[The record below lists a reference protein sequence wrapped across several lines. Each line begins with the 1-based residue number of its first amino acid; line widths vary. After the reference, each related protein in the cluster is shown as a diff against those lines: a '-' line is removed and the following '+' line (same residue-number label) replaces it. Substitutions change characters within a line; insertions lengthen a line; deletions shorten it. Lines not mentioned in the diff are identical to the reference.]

1 MSELAVVESRHE
13 HEHEHEHE
21 QEAERR
27 GIQLGRQTS
36 TEGGKRWEI
45 SRQDWNE

>member
-13 HEHEHEHE
+13 HGHEHEHE
-21 QEAERR
+21 QE
-27 GIQLGRQTS
+27 GIQLVRERS

-45 SRQDWNE
+45 SRQDWID